1 MIIYTHYVNLSIN
14 IHSFIAYHTIPNT
27 TTTTTTTIVNYYNTT
42 QHQSLIN
49 KTKIKI
55 NLNQK

>member
-27 TTTTTTTIVNYYNTT
+27 TTTITIVNYYNTT